1 MTFASIIMPAFNVQS
16 TMRETLAAL
25 LAQTYASY
33 EVIIVDDGSTDCTPG
48 IAAQFAADPRV
59 RVVRQANRGLA
70 GARNTGIAAARGD
83 VIGFCDADDLWEP
96 QKLARHVA
104 HLQANPHVGISYS
117 GSALMDDNDV
127 LTGQAQR
134 PRLHDVTASHIFKR
148 NPIGNGSAPVI
159 RRAVFTQ
166 IAYRPRHE
174 TVRDWYFDETFRQS
188 EDIECWLRIALT
200 TDWAFEGVPGL
211 LTRYRINA
219 GGLSAATDRQLAA
232 WERMVEKLTPLN
244 PAFFTVNTP
253 AARAYQLR
261 YLCRRAISDL
271 DAPRAQTLSRAWVA
285 QSRLPLVEEPVKS
298 IVTLAASA
306 ALSAFGGTALRNA
319 MTLARRLRPTG
330 AVQ

>member
-1 MTFASIIMPAFNVQS
+1 MTFASIIMPAFNVQA

-25 LAQTYASY
+25 LTQTYASY

-59 RVVRQANRGLA
+59 RVIRQANRGLA

-104 HLQANPHVGISYS
+104 HLNASPHVGISYS
-117 GSALMDDNDV
+117 GSALMDDNGT

-159 RRAVFTQ
+159 RRAVFEQ
-166 IAYRPRHE
+166 IAHRPHHE
-174 TVRDWYFDETFRQS
+174 TLRDWYFDETFRQS

-200 TDWAFEGVPGL
+200 TDWTFEGVPGL

-298 IVTLAASA
+298 VVTLAASA
-306 ALSAFGGTALRNA
+306 ALSAFGGSALRNA
-319 MTLARRLRPTG
+319 MMLARRFRPTG
-330 AVQ
+330 TVQ

>member
-16 TMRETLAAL
+16 TMRHTLDAL
-25 LAQTYASY
+25 LAQTYPRF
-33 EVIIVDDGSTDCTPG
+33 EIIIVDDGSTDSTLK
-48 IAAQFAADPRV
+48 IAAEYAADPRV
-59 RVVRQANRGLA
+59 RVIRQANRGLA
-70 GARNTGIAAARGD
+70 GARNTGIAAARGE
-83 VIGFCDADDLWEP
+83 VIGFCDADDLW
-96 QKLARHVA
+96 V
-104 HLQANPHVGISYS
+104 PHK
-117 GSALMDDNDV
+117 

-134 PRLHDVTASHIFKR
+134 PRLQGVSAGHIFKR

-159 RRAVFTQ
+159 RRAVLEQ

-174 TVRDWYFDETFRQS
+174 TMRDWIFDETFRQS

-200 TDWAFEGVPGL
+200 TDWTFEGVPGL
-211 LTRYRINA
+211 LTHYRINA

-271 DAPRAQTLSRAWVA
+271 DAPRAQSLSRAWIA
-285 QSRLPLVEEPVKS
+285 QSRTPLVEEPVKS
-298 IVTLAASA
+298 LATLAASTL
-306 ALSAFGGTALRNA
+306 LSAFGGNVLRRV
-319 MTLARRLRPTG
+319 MMLAQRLRPAG
-330 AVQ
+330 AIQ